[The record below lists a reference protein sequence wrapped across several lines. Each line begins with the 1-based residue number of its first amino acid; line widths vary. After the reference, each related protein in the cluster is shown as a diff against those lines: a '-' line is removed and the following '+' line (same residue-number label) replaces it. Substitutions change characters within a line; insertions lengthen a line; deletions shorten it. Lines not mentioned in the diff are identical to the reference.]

1 MPRTSPRSSSG
12 HGRRALA
19 AALFVAALVGGRP
32 TLGQDV
38 TAVRP
43 TAAQLSAERLR
54 ALDQGEVEV
63 SSNKETNG
71 NRFVVYAVV
80 KTTPDRVFEIIQDF
94 AGTTR
99 WVPDQTEATVLERR
113 GAQLRGRIKTH
124 MPWPFSDRHVEMWV
138 ENYQAT
144 VGGVSSL
151 VNRWQSIHGSGNL
164 DDTHGY
170 WLVQPHPS
178 HEGWTLL
185 KYVVYA
191 DVGVALPR
199 FLIRWGTNSVMRES
213 IYNLRQRLGLAREED

>member
-1 MPRTSPRSSSG
+1 MPRTSSSSPDP
-12 HGRRALA
+12 RRRVLLLSLFALA
-19 AALFVAALVGGRP
+19 LVRP
-32 TLGQDV
+32 SRVLAQDV

-43 TAAQLSAERLR
+43 TPPQVTAERLR
-54 ALDQGEVEV
+54 ELDHGEIEV
-63 SSNKETNG
+63 SSNKEPNG

-80 KTTPDRVFEIIQDF
+80 KTTPERVFEIIQDF

-113 GAQLRGRIKTH
+113 GSQLRGRIKTH

-199 FLIRWGTNSVMRES
+199 FMIRWGTNGVMRES
-213 IYNLRQRLGLAREED
+213 IYNLRQRLGLAREEE